1 MYDLGTIGAAVTLD
15 TKSYEHKLAGMEK
28 NSELTFKRMAVM
40 AATYL
45 SGREIVRFADRAITS
60 FSDLQETASKF
71 SVVFSS
77 IPEEAKKAALEIQ
90 NLYGQSERSAKQ
102 MIGDT
107 GDLLAGFGFDQKT
120 SLDLS
125 TQVTRLSVDL
135 ASFQNYAGGAKGAAL
150 ALTRA
155 MLGETE
161 QAKMLGIVIRQG
173 TKDYQDRIE
182 KLQKEEGYTLLQA
195 KAYAALQIATEQSK
209 NSIGDYSRT
218 MMELA
223 NSKRRLGEV
232 AEDFN
237 AKIGEQLAGA
247 ANTGV
252 QSLTSLL
259 TAYNKADQSTRQLI
273 NNSTL
278 LAGGLLLLQT
288 NAGKAANAALISAPG
303 KLGGFFNESAKRAEI
318 ELSKQTRLMKE
329 AEGAAHAAV
338 EKQKAASTA
347 SSIAT
352 RDALEKNRHLRA
364 MQNAAKEAAATLKA
378 ARAKI
383 KGSSL
388 TSTAQTVAY
397 QKTVTLAEQ
406 EYAEAKKK
414 VVVANQAF
422 VASSKAAKVAK
433 EAENAATYRAIAAK
447 EASAIETH
455 LAANAQKAATS
466 AMSIGSRTA
475 TMLAGGFNA
484 AGRAAVGFIA
494 SIGPIGWA
502 MIGITA
508 ISAIINKINGD
519 LEKAAQEA
527 ADLAQEAANANSK
540 IDEANQKRFS
550 QLARLEKLA
559 SYERLN
565 NREMNEANDLLQAL
579 ELSSMQYGIRLDE
592 NTGKLIFQRKTLKEL
607 TEEKKKAWTQEKI
620 IGLQKEAD
628 AIMNQINANDEK
640 KADGD
645 RTYWRTYLAFS
656 GSELYMDSVDEINT
670 PIIKENNKLYAKRF
684 ELLQKIA
691 LYKSGKINI
700 EKNED
705 EIAAANE
712 KLRDL
717 QDKVTNKKWQ
727 IKFNASEATTKLNML
742 DQKIKSVTEKKFQT
756 RGDEEKSLLLE
767 LEILDLTD
775 KRGKLEKQIAE
786 QRKRDAEQRKRDEE
800 RLAKQRKRDAKM
812 LADMLKSF
820 NDLIAGFNRKDQ
832 AGVIDRAIDYA
843 VKNKDFDS
851 AQKIALAQYQSAKQ
865 QAEDARARFAAAY
878 KEAAKDKV
886 LTEEERK
893 MLEELKQKY
902 LNAKNIENKY
912 ANKYRD
918 TDTKKKQDLK
928 DSVTTTGAFGGM
940 LLEFLGGRDSAQ
952 DRTAQ
957 ATEAMERHLEYI
969 KRRGGLKWT

>member
-15 TKSYEHKLAGMEK
+15 TKSYERKLAGMEK

-102 MIGDT
+102 IIGDT
-107 GDLLAGFGFDQKT
+107 GDLLAGFRFDQKT
-120 SLDLS
+120 SLALS
-125 TQVTRLSVDL
+125 AQVARLSVDL

-182 KLQKEEGYTLLQA
+182 KIQKEEGYTLLQA

-288 NAGKAANAALISAPG
+288 NAGKAANAAFISAPG
-303 KLGGFFNESAKRAEI
+303 KLSGFFNESAKRAEI

-475 TMLAGGFNA
+475 AMLAGGFNA

-508 ISAIINKINGD
+508 ISGIINKINGD

-628 AIMNQINANDEK
+628 AIMNQIDSNDAK
-640 KADGD
+640 KADPYSF
-645 RTYWRTYLAFS
+645 RTSATGRMF
-656 GSELYMDSVDEINT
+656 MDSVEDVNA

-700 EKNED
+700 EMNED

-851 AQKIALAQYQSAKQ
+851 AQKIALAQYQAAKQ
-865 QAEDARARFAAAY
+865 QAEDARSRFAAAY